1 MQPDGRLLPMRVNIK
16 EIERG
21 RAREMAFLAP
31 GDQVVVPGNRLKT
44 LKEVMNLLPVLSFAR
59 IFTGGW

>member
-1 MQPDGRLLPMRVNIK
+1 MKPILVNVK

-21 RAREMAFLAP
+21 RAKEMAFLVP
-31 GDQVVVPGNRLKT
+31 GDQVVVPGNRLK
-44 LKEVMNLLPVLSFAR
+44 KIKMVMDMLPVLNYAR

>member
-1 MQPDGRLLPMRVNIK
+1 
-16 EIERG
+16 
-21 RAREMAFLAP
+21 MAFLAP